1 MIYGGYYANI
11 YYAHISLIVSEMKQV
26 PSAKC
31 HYKQAIESLT
41 HKFIYSKTQTVC
53 CRVFDYA
60 LASFLNYFHR
70 YTKNKLLNNIL
81 FVE

>member
-41 HKFIYSKTQTVC
+41 HSFIQKHKLYV
-53 CRVFDYA
+53 A
-60 LASFLNYFHR
+60 EFLIMLWLPF
-70 YTKNKLLNNIL
+70 
-81 FVE
+81 